1 MLTAY
6 DDEPVSPGA
15 GKRKRRDA
23 ADDLLSDV
31 TPVTLLSGGDTLTR
45 YQLMERQK
53 AEAKAKMEKYNAEQQ
68 RRKQELQSKQG
79 IVGDGHIQNGGHGT
93 QNVNNGSVAVKV
105 EVEADD
111 ADVKSVNTS
120 SSSAARA
127 VSGVAKQPRL
137 FDRSLSVGAKSKS
150 RLQFVS
156 PAKRSRLESQ
166 AQQVPAESDSDDND
180 MQDQSYDSD
189 AFSDGAADVA
199 KTSPQPTKA
208 AKKLSGSV
216 TSAKIKSP
224 RRKSE
229 GSKPRSQS
237 VSAVAAKK
245 QERRKPSAMTCESFF
260 RCCLCCGLLYT
271 CCLTV

>member
-1 MLTAY
+1 MLAAY

-31 TPVTLLSGGDTLTR
+31 MPATLSCGDTLTR
-45 YQLMERQK
+45 FQLMERQK

-68 RRKQELQSKQG
+68 RRKQEQSKQG
-79 IVGDGHIQNGGHGT
+79 IVGDGHIQNGGAAE
-93 QNVNNGSVAVKV
+93 NLNNGGVAVKV

-166 AQQVPAESDSDDND
+166 AQQQVQQVPAESDSDDND
-180 MQDQSYDSD
+180 MHDQSYDSD
-189 AFSDGAADVA
+189 AFSDGTTDVA
-199 KTSPQPTKA
+199 MTSPQPTKA

-245 QERRKPSAMTCESFF
+245 QERRKPSALTCESFL
-260 RCCLCCGLLYT
+260 CCLCCSLMYA
-271 CCLTV
+271 CSI

>member
-1 MLTAY
+1 M
-6 DDEPVSPGA
+6 
-15 GKRKRRDA
+15 
-23 ADDLLSDV
+23 
-31 TPVTLLSGGDTLTR
+31 GD
-45 YQLMERQK
+45 
-53 AEAKAKMEKYNAEQQ
+53 
-68 RRKQELQSKQG
+68 S
-79 IVGDGHIQNGGHGT
+79 HIQNGGGDGCA

-127 VSGVAKQPRL
+127 MSGVAKQPRL

-166 AQQVPAESDSDDND
+166 AQQQVPAESDSDDND
-180 MQDQSYDSD
+180 MHDQSYDSD
-189 AFSDGAADVA
+189 AFSDGAADAVM
-199 KTSPQPTKA
+199 TSPQPTKA